1 MDLSSKYP
9 HHHVASATSVAY
21 IHPGCRA
28 VANAMCA
35 TQGLGQK
42 DASLTGILDSP
53 EQSPP
58 TSGTHFGSM
67 ISLSTCK
74 GCKPGSCEVL
84 KIHLVRLHGMWSIG
98 NLNFRTSSL
107 VLSWDGDSAARDWCC
122 SVNMEETA
130 QHPSTKQKLSDD
142 LAKPFMQ
149 NYQCDYLPKLYL
161 DTPTPTITIAAMGAR
176 LTKKW
181 EAMFHRV

>member
-1 MDLSSKYP
+1 MQGS
-9 HHHVASATSVAY
+9 HHGPQLQIPRSPCGISYVGGVFL
-21 IHPGCRA
+21 HPGCRA

-107 VLSWDGDSAARDWCC
+107 VLSWDGDSASRDWCC

-130 QHPSTKQKLSDD
+130 QHPSTRQKLSDD
-142 LAKPFMQ
+142 LAKPPSCKII
-149 NYQCDYLPKLYL
+149 NATTSRNCIL
-161 DTPTPTITIAAMGAR
+161 TPLHR
-176 LTKKW
+176 LSQ
-181 EAMFHRV
+181 